1 MNGPVNQT
9 CPYCGAPL
17 PGDAAFCPHCAR
29 SVLERRQVV
38 PPSLRWKRPLHLGMA
53 VLLLAAV
60 VLSAYLYTRPRTYDA
75 YGEVT
80 YTDDDGT
87 YQLLLAFQN
96 DRFTP
101 QSECTEQA
109 ELEGEYRIPSRL
121 FINHVDTGANAGQMF
136 LQKVAWVSSELIQ
149 PEDTPSPMVCSQP
162 AYNSAAPDAA
172 LISLVDYTGRSGGAE
187 LVWTIRMSCG
197 DTIRLRQRLTVEPIE
212 TFDYHWQD
220 YPMDTIDQLQA
231 LVDQVTEEVPLP
243 HVVNLHL
250 PPVTYQGGLT
260 IEGRPINLYGSVGED
275 GRRTVFTDTVR
286 VAAQDG
292 PILYFYDLDFVG
304 GGDGVGVSA
313 SARFWAENCTFTGWK
328 TGVLGY
334 GYAWV
339 NVIGCTFEDN
349 EVGFHFNSDGGNV
362 SHTMFN
368 DNTFL
373 NNGTAV
379 VLERVPTDVALNFQ
393 GSYFAGNGTDIDNRC
408 GQAVDIA
415 QAVFE

>member
-1 MNGPVNQT
+1 MNRICPHCGVSLPEEASF
-9 CPYCGAPL
+9 CPY
-17 PGDAAFCPHCAR
+17 CAR
-29 SVLERRQVV
+29 SVLTRRKIA
-38 PPSLRWKRPLHLGMA
+38 PPPQRWKKLARLGGVA
-53 VLLLAAV
+53 VLLAAV
-60 VLSAYLYTRPRTYDA
+60 VLGGFLFFRPRTYDA

-80 YTDDDGT
+80 YTDSDGT

-101 QSECTEQA
+101 QAECTEQA
-109 ELEGEYRIPSRL
+109 ELDGEYRIPSRL

-149 PEDTPSPMVCSQP
+149 PEDSPSPMVCSQP

-187 LVWTIRMSCG
+187 LVWTIRTDCG

-212 TFDYHWQD
+212 TYDYYWQEW
-220 YPMDTIDQLQA
+220 PMDTIDQLQA
-231 LVDQVTEEVPLP
+231 LVDRVTEEVPLP

-260 IEGRPINLYGSVGED
+260 IEGRPINLYGSAGED
-275 GRRTVFTDTVR
+275 GGRTAFTGTVR

-304 GGDGVGVSA
+304 SGNGVGVSA
-313 SARFWAENCTFTGWK
+313 SARFWAENCIFTGWK

-339 NVIGCTFEDN
+339 NVIGCTFQDN
-349 EVGFHFNSDGGNV
+349 EVGFHFNSDGGYV

-368 DNTFL
+368 DNSFL

-393 GSYFAGNGTDIDNRC
+393 GSLFAGNGTDIDNRC
-408 GQAVDIA
+408 NQSLDISKA
-415 QAVFE
+415 IFQ